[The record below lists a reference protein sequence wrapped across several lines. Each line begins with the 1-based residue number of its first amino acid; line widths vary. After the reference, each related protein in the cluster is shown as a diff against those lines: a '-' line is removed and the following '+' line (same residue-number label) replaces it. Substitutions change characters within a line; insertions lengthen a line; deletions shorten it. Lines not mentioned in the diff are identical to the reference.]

1 MLNIFLIILM
11 LAGIVVFSLQPGGK
25 TIVTETRATTQVTV
39 KAEKQITTMLPAT
52 NLVTLPLLTGSNE
65 ERRKAG

>member
-25 TIVTETRATTQVTV
+25 TIITETTATTQVTV

-65 ERRKAG
+65 ERRKTG